1 VRVEGVAN
9 YAEGV
14 ASTRIALWDNARF
27 LAITLVVLG
36 HALTKT
42 AAATESSYILYTA
55 IYLFHIP
62 LFVFLSGYFSSADAP
77 TLKRVQGVVVDLLV
91 PYLIFETVWSLIQ
104 SINAG
109 AVVFNPL
116 RPSWTL
122 WFLLSLAAWRI
133 LLPYLAVIPAPLITS
148 TFIAVA
154 SGYWSVDQTLSLS
167 RTLAFLPFFVLGWKA
182 RGLGLGDWWLAQ
194 SRKAT
199 LLWRGAA
206 LSILLGVLVAIALNA
221 GRLRSV
227 GFRKLLTAD
236 MSYATAGFEQWFSGG
251 LRFGVFIIATLMMAA
266 FIILTPQATTWF
278 TALGGATLTIY
289 LLHSFV
295 LAPLRATDVLSG
307 EVAWWHLLLIVL
319 GSIGLTVLLAQ
330 PSVTRLF
337 APLTHPTWA
346 LGQRAGDRS

>member
-1 VRVEGVAN
+1 M
-9 YAEGV
+9 

-42 AAATESSYILYTA
+42 TAGTESSYILYTA

-62 LFVFLSGYFSSADAP
+62 LFVFLSGYFASADAP

-109 AVVFNPL
+109 VLLFNPL

-133 LLPYLAVIPAPLITS
+133 LLPYLVVVPAPLVVSIL
-148 TFIAVA
+148 IAVA

-167 RTLAFLPFFVLGWKA
+167 RTLAFLPFFVLGWLA
-182 RGLGLGDWWLAQ
+182 RSRGLGEWWLAR
-194 SRKAT
+194 SRKT
-199 LLWRGAA
+199 THLMRGGA
-206 LSILLGVLVAIALNA
+206 LSLLTGILVAIALNVEW
-221 GRLRSV
+221 LRAV

-236 MSYATAGFEQWFSGG
+236 MSYANAGFDQWFSGG
-251 LRFGVFIIATLMMAA
+251 LRLGVFIMATLMIAA
-266 FIILTPQATTWF
+266 FIVLTPQATTWF
-278 TALGGATLTIY
+278 SALGGATMTIY

-307 EVAWWHLLLIVL
+307 EVAVWHLLLIVL
-319 GSIGLTVLLAQ
+319 GSGGLTVLLAQ
-330 PSVTRLF
+330 PILTRVF
-337 APLTHPTWA
+337 APLTHPTWIIGTRVPGEKPA
-346 LGQRAGDRS
+346 S